1 MRSQAQ
7 QFFLNKNDKRNLSFS
22 AGYISMLGHPMSS
35 RFSFGNIRINAISR
49 FYDSFVICDENLK
62 KEINIR
68 ESINT
73 FQVKQEDIKKL

>member
-1 MRSQAQ
+1 
-7 QFFLNKNDKRNLSFS
+7 
-22 AGYISMLGHPMSS
+22 MLGHPMSS

-73 FQVKQEDIKKL
+73 LQVKQEDIKKTVNFSKVFDLRLWNHVSSISHRS